1 MVWSMQIVWSASKAI
16 AVILIAFILI
26 AFIQATAIRLAVY
39 VHTKNW
45 IVSA

>member
-16 AVILIAFILI
+16 AVILI